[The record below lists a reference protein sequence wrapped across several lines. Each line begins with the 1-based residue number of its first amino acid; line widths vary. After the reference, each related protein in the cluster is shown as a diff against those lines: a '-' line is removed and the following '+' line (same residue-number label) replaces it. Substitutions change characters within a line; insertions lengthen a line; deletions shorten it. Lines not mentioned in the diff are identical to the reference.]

1 MEIYKKAYAYLVGE
15 VDDALTLLDTG
26 NLLEFN
32 RVRDILTTALLE
44 AEDMIVGEDDAQ

>member
-15 VDDALTLLDTG
+15 VDEALTLLDTG

-32 RVRDILTTALLE
+32 HIRDILTAALLE
-44 AEDMIVGEDDAQ
+44 AEDMIVSNDEAQ